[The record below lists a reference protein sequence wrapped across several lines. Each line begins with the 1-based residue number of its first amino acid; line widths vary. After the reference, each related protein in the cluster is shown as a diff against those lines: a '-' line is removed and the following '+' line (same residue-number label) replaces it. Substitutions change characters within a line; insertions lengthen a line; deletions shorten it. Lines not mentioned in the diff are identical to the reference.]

1 MGTANVIPIFGLSS
15 VTYVTQEQFISSGYQ
30 YAIILRVC
38 ESADG
43 HKEVRCGCVASWIQD
58 RVQISNLSV

>member
-1 MGTANVIPIFGLSS
+1 MSHKSN
-15 VTYVTQEQFISSGYQ
+15 SSGYQ

-38 ESADG
+38 DSADG
-43 HKEVRCGCVASWIQD
+43 HKEVGYGRVASWIQD